1 MHPHACTRRILLML
15 TACRRLASLDRAR
28 RRLLIEAAASI
39 ALVWAGLRVVPF
51 LNLLRLLDR
60 WVALPLAR
68 KREPANPNAVASVT
82 WAVTTASARFPP
94 ATCLIQALAAAAMLR
109 RRGLTCQLRIGVRT
123 RGCAGGAPLD
133 AHAWVEC
140 EGRIAIG
147 DLDHLSDL
155 AVMAPLGSP

>member
-1 MHPHACTRRILLML
+1 MHSHARTRRIVLML

-39 ALVWAGLRVVPF
+39 ALVWAGLRVLPF
-51 LNLLRLLDR
+51 LNLMRLLDR
-60 WVALPLAR
+60 WAALPIAR
-68 KREPANPNAVASVT
+68 RREPANPNAVASVT

-109 RRGLTCQLRIGVRT
+109 RRGLACQLRIGVRA
-123 RGCAGGAPLD
+123 RGCAGGAPID

-147 DLDHLSDL
+147 DVDHLSEL

>member
-1 MHPHACTRRILLML
+1 ML
-15 TACRRLASLDRAR
+15 TACRRLASLDGAR
-28 RRLLIEAAASI
+28 RRLLMEAAASI
-39 ALVWAGLRVVPF
+39 ALVWAALRVVPF

-60 WVALPLAR
+60 WVALPIAR

-82 WAVTTASARFPP
+82 WAVTTASARFSP
-94 ATCLIQALAAAAMLR
+94 ATCLVQALAAVAMLR

-123 RGCAGGAPLD
+123 RSCARGAPID

-147 DLDHLSDL
+147 DLDHLSEL

>member
-15 TACRRLASLDRAR
+15 TACRRLASLDGAR

-39 ALVWAGLRVVPF
+39 ALVWAALRVVPF

-60 WVALPLAR
+60 WVALPIAR

-82 WAVTTASARFPP
+82 WAVTAASARFPP

-109 RRGLTCQLRIGVRT
+109 RRGLPCQLRIGVRT
-123 RGCAGGAPLD
+123 RGCAGGAPID

-147 DLDHLSDL
+147 DLDHLSEL

>member
-1 MHPHACTRRILLML
+1 MLML
-15 TACRRLASLDRAR
+15 TACRRLASLDRSR

-51 LNLLRLLDR
+51 LNLLRLLDC
-60 WVALPLAR
+60 WVAIAR
-68 KREPANPNAVASVT
+68 KRVPANPSAVASVT

-123 RGCAGGAPLD
+123 RGNVGGAPID

-147 DLDHLSDL
+147 NLDHLSDL

>member
-1 MHPHACTRRILLML
+1 ML
-15 TACRRLASLDRAR
+15 TACRRLASLDGAR

-39 ALVWAGLRVVPF
+39 ALVWAALPVVPF

-60 WVALPLAR
+60 WVALPIAR
-68 KREPANPNAVASVT
+68 KREPANPNAVAAVT
-82 WAVTTASARFPP
+82 WAVTTASAPFPP
-94 ATCLIQALAAAAMLR
+94 ATCLVQALAAAAMLR

-123 RGCAGGAPLD
+123 RGRAGGAPID

-147 DLDHLSDL
+147 DLDHLSEL
-155 AVMAPLGSP
+155 AVMAPLGLP